1 MSSLEF
7 FRDFVCA
14 VNRNGEPANEIGTAR
29 RNEICET
36 MIELPGRLLH
46 LLPQETKTR
55 VRIRKIDIVAG
66 CASGPESE
74 DAARDERFLCD
85 DLLQNFLRIIEKLAR
100 LFSNRRIVEDRRIS
114 AA

>member
-1 MSSLEF
+1 MNRLEL
-7 FRDFVCA
+7 FREFVRA
-14 VNRNGEPANEIGTAR
+14 VNRNGEPANEIVIAR
-29 RNEICET
+29 RNEIGET
-36 MIELPGRLLH
+36 TIELAGRLLH

-55 VRIRKIDIVAG
+55 VRMRKIDIVAD
-66 CASGPESE
+66 CASVPESE

-100 LFSNRRIVEDRRIS
+100 LFSNRRIVKDRRIS